1 MSDQELKDYRIHIGN
16 ISSKIAADTSLL
28 TRRVSKFGT
37 ILDDLELHTKPL
49 GDYYFGYLTL
59 RTTEKD
65 LGKLKA
71 TLSGSVFMG
80 GRLTISQA
88 KERFESI
95 LQKEQLEHKKSN
107 GFDRLG
113 DIVSQRRK
121 ERIIEANTEY
131 PTNTV
136 FGTLVGSIGQ
146 IGSINSLMGYL
157 KSAHTFAG
165 ISGNVKQSPPTHT
178 LRGKSSYGALTV
190 PKGSTCQQY
199 SRLSGKAEV
208 ILGRHR
214 RTPRPASH
222 FAKREQTL
230 RILINGELK
239 RIRCYKTKLWGME
252 KNKYVDDMTWRFVNG
267 SWRSGDNHVI
277 ENIDRSK
284 IKSISNIPSNEE
296 TAKTI
301 VAGDDNQDNEEYDE
315 EEKEEVY
322 EERKRNTDL
331 LSSFISL
338 YDFDKPMDLD
348 DEDKEGGNEY
358 FSGDDVNHDS
368 EAEPVTE
375 KDQSITEDTA
385 MEEEV
390 EPPKDDNTDTQPEAV
405 NKQDTL
411 RSLFNPNSEGN
422 QGTLATFKLALSDE
436 EDIEE
441 NNDNATDT
449 KVILDSIKSKQ
460 ETWNA
465 TAGTKL
471 NNKGLFWPHLDSHFL
486 FSQTQFG
493 QLGLRTEV
501 KLPGEADENTN
512 LTSNET
518 PYETW
523 FWSMRGEVSRECKRL
538 RRDALRS
545 FRKKN
550 RKAPTI

>member
-1 MSDQELKDYRIHIGN
+1 MNDQKLKDYRIHIGN
-16 ISSKIAADTSLL
+16 ISSKIAGDVSLL
-28 TRRVSKFGT
+28 TRRISKFGT
-37 ILDDLELHTKPL
+37 ILDDIELHTKPL
-49 GDYYFGYLTL
+49 GDHYFGYLTL

-88 KERFESI
+88 KERYESI

-107 GFDRLG
+107 GYDRLG
-113 DIVSQRRK
+113 DIVSQRRR
-121 ERIIEANTEY
+121 ERIKEANTEY
-131 PTNTV
+131 PTNSV
-136 FGTLVGSIGQ
+136 SGTLVGSIGQ
-146 IGSINSLMGYL
+146 IGSINSLMGYS

-165 ISGNVKQSPPTHT
+165 LSGNVKQSPPTHT
-178 LRGKSSYGALTV
+178 LKGKLSYGALTV

-214 RTPRPASH
+214 RTPRPVSH
-222 FAKREQTL
+222 FTKREQTL

-239 RIRCYKTKLWGME
+239 RIRCYKTKLWGLE
-252 KNKYVDDMTWRFVNG
+252 KNKYVNDMTWRFVNG
-267 SWRSGDNHVI
+267 SWKSGDDHVI
-277 ENIDRSK
+277 ESIDKSK
-284 IKSISNIPSNEE
+284 IKRICNIQSNTEAAQTNV
-296 TAKTI
+296 T
-301 VAGDDNQDNEEYDE
+301 VNDNQGNEEYDE
-315 EEKEEVY
+315 EEKEKVY
-322 EERKRNTDL
+322 EERKKNTDL
-331 LSSFISL
+331 LSTFISL
-338 YDFDKPMDLD
+338 YDFDKPIDLD
-348 DEDKEGGNEY
+348 DEENEDGNQS
-358 FSGDDVNHDS
+358 FSEDEANHDS
-368 EAEPVTE
+368 EKDPVSD
-375 KDQSITEDTA
+375 KDQNTTED
-385 MEEEV
+385 MDMEKEEEAPQD
-390 EPPKDDNTDTQPEAV
+390 ENTLPEVV
-405 NKQDTL
+405 NKQETL
-411 RSLFNPNSEGN
+411 KSLFNPNSKGS

-436 EDIEE
+436 DDIEE

-449 KVILDSIKSKQ
+449 TAILNTIKSKQ

-465 TAGTKL
+465 TAGPKL

-501 KLPGEADENTN
+501 KLPGEAEEITN
-512 LTSNET
+512 LTSGET

-545 FRKKN
+545 LRKKN
-550 RKAPTI
+550 KKIPTI

>member
-16 ISSKIAADTSLL
+16 ISSKIAADCSLL
-28 TRRVSKFGT
+28 TRRISKFGT
-37 ILDDLELHTKPL
+37 ILDDIELHTKPL
-49 GDYYFGYLTL
+49 GDHFFGYLTL
-59 RTTEKD
+59 RTTERD

-71 TLSGSVFMG
+71 ILSGSVFMG
-80 GRLTISQA
+80 GRLTISLA
-88 KERFESI
+88 KERYESI
-95 LQKEQLEHKKSN
+95 LQKEQLEHKKSS
-107 GFDRLG
+107 GFDRSG

-131 PTNTV
+131 PTNAV
-136 FGTLVGSIGQ
+136 LGTLVGSIGQ
-146 IGSINSLMGYL
+146 IGSINSSMGYL

-165 ISGNVKQSPPTHT
+165 LSGNVKQSPPTHT

-239 RIRCYKTKLWGME
+239 RIRCYKTKLWGLE
-252 KNKYVDDMTWRFVNG
+252 KNKCIDDMTWRFVNG

-277 ENIDRSK
+277 EKIDRSK

-296 TAKTI
+296 TAQTN
-301 VAGDDNQDNEEYDE
+301 VVVDDNQDNEEYDE

-331 LSSFISL
+331 LSSFISS

-348 DEDKEGGNEY
+348 DEDKEGGGEY
-358 FSGDDVNHDS
+358 FSGDDENRDS
-368 EAEPVTE
+368 ESEPVTE
-375 KDQSITEDTA
+375 NDQNQKEDTA
-385 MEEEV
+385 NEE
-390 EPPKDDNTDTQPEAV
+390 EPPKDEGRQPEAV
-405 NKQDTL
+405 NQPDTL
-411 RSLFNPNSEGN
+411 KSLFNPNSEGN
-422 QGTLATFKLALSDE
+422 QGTSGTFKLALSDD

-441 NNDNATDT
+441 NNDSNPTDT

-465 TAGTKL
+465 TAGAKL

-493 QLGLRTEV
+493 QLGLRTEI
-501 KLPGEADENTN
+501 KLPGEADGNPTSN
-512 LTSNET
+512 SNET

-545 FRKKN
+545 LRKKN
-550 RKAPTI
+550 KKAPTI